1 MQTSRLS
8 PFTARIFSQRSVI
21 GLALLF
27 AVGAALTGCN
37 RKPVPRDAAGKPLF
51 DDTKVRPPANEP
63 YFCFSVVDSEGDE
76 RSQCEVIKEW
86 CVREID
92 KSKAAGRTVTSGC
105 RAVDAVSCYVG
116 YATGGMISNAQSFC
130 WETPNHC
137 EAMSARSV
145 AALGN
150 DNVSACKSLDK
161 TFQPAN

>member
-1 MQTSRLS
+1 L
-8 PFTARIFSQRSVI
+8 RSSC
-21 GLALLF
+21 GC
-27 AVGAALTGCN
+27 AA
-37 RKPVPRDAAGKPLF
+37 PRQASEGKPLF
-51 DDTKVRPPANEP
+51 DDTKVRHPANEP